1 MEKPVSNRADDLR
14 DEKVK
19 VLRCI
24 PPVKAEDVVLG
35 QYAAAGGK
43 PGYLEDETVPKD
55 SKTPTFATCVLHIR
69 NERWVW
75 DLFEQTL
82 GVFQRGSLQL
92 LSASQ
97 DIPAERKPRYVKDT
111 VVPQRRPPAWRT
123 SGLRGRSALVQTEHG
138 GP

>member
-1 MEKPVSNRADDLR
+1 MVGQPAQQAVTSCSGFYSSDAVHACLQVLSLICMEKPVSNRADDLR

-43 PGYLEDETVPKD
+43 PGYLEDDTVPND

-75 DLFEQTL
+75 DSFRQTK
-82 GVFQRGSLQL
+82 GSRGL
-92 LSASQ
+92 L
-97 DIPAERKPRYVKDT
+97 
-111 VVPQRRPPAWRT
+111 RR
-123 SGLRGRSALVQTEHG
+123 H
-138 GP
+138 

>member
-43 PGYLEDETVPKD
+43 PGYLEDETVP
-55 SKTPTFATCVLHIR
+55 
-69 NERWVW
+69 
-75 DLFEQTL
+75 
-82 GVFQRGSLQL
+82 QRLQD
-92 LSASQ
+92 AH
-97 DIPAERKPRYVKDT
+97 
-111 VVPQRRPPAWRT
+111 
-123 SGLRGRSALVQTEHG
+123 LRHLRSAHQE
-138 GP
+138 